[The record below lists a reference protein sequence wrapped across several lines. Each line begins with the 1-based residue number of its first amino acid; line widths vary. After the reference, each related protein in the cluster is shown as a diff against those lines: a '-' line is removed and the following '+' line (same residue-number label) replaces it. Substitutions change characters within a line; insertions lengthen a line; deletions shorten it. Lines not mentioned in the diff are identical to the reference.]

1 MKIKH
6 KLGIVF
12 ILLLISIFVLVSN
25 LRSDNE
31 QIEIGVIAPL
41 TGPTAWWGE
50 YVKQGIELAYEE
62 LPLDERE
69 NIKLIWEDDQCSSQ
83 KGFGA
88 LRKLIMIDKVKYV
101 LGPLCN
107 EVSIPT
113 ENIFDENKVVSL
125 TTGLPDS
132 KIANMG
138 EYHFSYLPEIKF
150 LMEELA
156 KYSYYTSNNRRIA
169 IISLN
174 DAYGYENYLGFK
186 EYFENYGGKV
196 VAEEFFDKSDTDM
209 KVQLSKIKASNPDS
223 ILLIAYGP
231 SLINVLKQMEE
242 LGISG
247 MDIYGINSFEAPSLL
262 LEVPELAEGIVYPRP
277 ADKGASDSVRKFT
290 ELYEQKYGAENGVY
304 TSNAY
309 DSFKILINAIKKCGY
324 DNQECVKKEL
334 SSVKDYAGANGL
346 LSVDERGVGTYRGVM
361 LKTVKNRGF
370 VSIKND

>member
-169 IISLN
+169 IISTFHFIKKEFKTLPFCSRWIVKK
-174 DAYGYENYLGFK
+174 LGTK
-186 EYFENYGGKV
+186 AVLGINELER
-196 VAEEFFDKSDTDM
+196 E
-209 KVQLSKIKASNPDS
+209 KIIL
-223 ILLIAYGP
+223 ILL
-231 SLINVLKQMEE
+231 
-242 LGISG
+242 
-247 MDIYGINSFEAPSLL
+247 F
-262 LEVPELAEGIVYPRP
+262 
-277 ADKGASDSVRKFT
+277 
-290 ELYEQKYGAENGVY
+290 
-304 TSNAY
+304 
-309 DSFKILINAIKKCGY
+309 ILI
-324 DNQECVKKEL
+324 
-334 SSVKDYAGANGL
+334 
-346 LSVDERGVGTYRGVM
+346 
-361 LKTVKNRGF
+361 F
-370 VSIKND
+370 VIFFV